1 MYAIIHFNGLTKM
14 LAHDTTMEI
23 PITNSLFRNNDTIV
37 YSKKEFNFL
46 RLNGENFIKPSKKKF
61 PLLEILNYKLKGT
74 YFEVILV
81 SLNDALV
88 NLYLNNIISYISIHD
103 LMIKLLKKNYFVRYY
118 DTYPKNINDIR
129 NMVKKVNKYIERY
142 FKL

>member
-1 MYAIIHFNGLTKM
+1 M

-103 LMIKLLKKNYFVRYY
+103 LMIKLLKKV
-118 DTYPKNINDIR
+118 I
-129 NMVKKVNKYIERY
+129 
-142 FKL
+142 L